1 MAYDERTA
9 DRVRNIFSG
18 RQDVV
23 EKKMMGGLSFMVK
36 GAMVC
41 RLSATGLLIRL
52 GPEAR
57 EGAPGSAHA
66 RPTEFAGRR
75 LSGFVCVDPE
85 GYQTDAGLS
94 EWLQRGVDFV
104 SRLPEKRASPKAGK
118 KAQRR

>member
-57 EGAPGSAHA
+57 GAAPGSAHA
-66 RPTEFAGRR
+66 RPTEFARR

-94 EWLQRGVDFV
+94 EWLQRGVDFA